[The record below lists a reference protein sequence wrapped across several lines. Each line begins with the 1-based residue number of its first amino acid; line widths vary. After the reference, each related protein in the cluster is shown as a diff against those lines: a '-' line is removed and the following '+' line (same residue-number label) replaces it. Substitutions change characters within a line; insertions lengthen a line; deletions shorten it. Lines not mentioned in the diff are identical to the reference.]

1 MSSLDKHEDH
11 YKQAPLALQGRLV
24 EYSWVVHDNVWEL
37 FQWLNWF
44 GKDLVQL
51 SCSMMGVRSPVG
63 IQVYGA
69 KDSKYD
75 LDRIGFILDLFLK
88 PFQIMIILNST
99 KFIWR
104 KDGIEKRTIF
114 KHCLG
119 HVSVLFCIIQGYWL
133 LTKDE
138 ASETEYSISLVIF
151 LTLMLTNSFKPFAF
165 FAKMISY
172 HLI

>member
-37 FQWLNWF
+37 FQWLSWF

-104 KDGIEKRTIF
+104 KDGIEKEQFLNIVWAFYLYYFALYRATDYSQRMRLQRQNI
-114 KHCLG
+114 
-119 HVSVLFCIIQGYWL
+119 VL
-133 LTKDE
+133 
-138 ASETEYSISLVIF
+138 V
-151 LTLMLTNSFKPFAF
+151 
-165 FAKMISY
+165 
-172 HLI
+172 